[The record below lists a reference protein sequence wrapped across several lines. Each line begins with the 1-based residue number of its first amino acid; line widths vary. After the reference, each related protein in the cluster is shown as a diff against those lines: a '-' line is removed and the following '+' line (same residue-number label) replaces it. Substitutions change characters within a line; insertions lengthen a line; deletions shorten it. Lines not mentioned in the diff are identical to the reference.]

1 MHAESQRPPCPP
13 VWPCLLACAAL
24 AAWIDFGS
32 LHRSQHADSL
42 LPALVSLYRWTPFY
56 WELDRIGMLVP
67 WIAQPIKHPLFNLL
81 AQDGLYLFCA
91 LSALVL
97 LPRYLLRNVSFPLA
111 GLASV
116 AAFVGLT
123 PVYYRFEYLID
134 TQYGVWLFLG
144 LSSLIL
150 LEPGPNGSPSWPRRL
165 AAVVLMVL
173 AHWVYCTAT
182 MFLGPLIVFRAA
194 CCWRSRADIVV
205 CRADMQRPRFARRLA
220 NSELFN
226 SLATLAIGFAAGLA
240 LMRLAPTHASDFA
253 SLPPGEWLATW
264 QSLAASTWSSL
275 APQWWP
281 AVLIA
286 AAAAGLAGCIHP
298 AIRQLA
304 KANGRAALAA
314 TAAAVLIA
322 LFIGTRRWVVAN
334 GFEFRFLL
342 PSALML
348 QAALLG
354 IAAAPAS
361 WLLGATRPRLS
372 YIVAMPLALAAAYA
386 SYGRPSLAGAYR
398 DLDPYYASAPSGSS
412 RPLSTGELLDSGAT
426 HVAGDYWKVWP
437 AVFRANLAL
446 YDRGERRTVW
456 GIAQR
461 SGPTHRYWSHIPR
474 EQLRVAIAAG
484 GDPQAD
490 PFFFFYQLAPLAI
503 AEKRDTLWL
512 LRPAEIEVVKQPTEN
527 ATLR

>member
-1 MHAESQRPPCPP
+1 MQAEPQRPPCPP
-13 VWPCLLACAAL
+13 VWPCLLVCAAL

-42 LPALVSLYRWTPFY
+42 LPALVSLYRWMPFY

-97 LPRYLLRNVSFPLA
+97 LPRYLLRNATFPFV

-116 AAFVGLT
+116 AAFLGLT

-150 LEPGPNGSPSWPRRL
+150 LEPGPNGSPSWARRI

-182 MFLGPLIVFRAA
+182 MFLGPLIVFRALCFVGWA
-194 CCWRSRADIVV
+194 SPTK
-205 CRADMQRPRFARRLA
+205 QPRDGGHGPPYVRRLA

-226 SLATLAIGFAAGLA
+226 SLATLAIGFAAGLG
-240 LMRLAPTHASDFA
+240 LMRLAPTHDSDFA
-253 SLPPGEWLATW
+253 SLPPGEWLQAW
-264 QSLAASTWSSL
+264 QNLAASTWSSL
-275 APQWWP
+275 APQWWTW
-281 AVLIA
+281 VLIA
-286 AAAAGLAGCIHP
+286 SAAAGLMGCCHP
-298 AIRQLA
+298 AIRQQF

-322 LFIGTRRWVVAN
+322 LFIGTRHWVVAN
-334 GFEFRFLL
+334 GFAFRFLL

-354 IAAAPAS
+354 IAAAPLS
-361 WLLGATRPRLS
+361 VLLGSQQQRLS
-372 YIVAMPLALAAAYA
+372 YVVAMPLALVAAFA
-386 SYGRPSLAGAYR
+386 SYGPPSLAGVYR
-398 DLDPYYASAPSGSS
+398 DLDPHYAFAGTNSPQ
-412 RPLSTGELLDSGAT
+412 PLATRELLDSGAT

-446 YDRGERRTVW
+446 YERGERRTVW

-461 SGPTHRYWSHIPR
+461 SGPTHRYWSQTPR
-474 EQLRVAIAAG
+474 DRLRVAIAAG
-484 GDPQAD
+484 GDPAAD
-490 PFFFFYQLAPLAI
+490 SFFIFYQLAPLAI

-512 LRPAEIEVVKQPTEN
+512 LRPAEISTVEAQNT
-527 ATLR
+527 TLR